1 MRVLLPLPVVLPLL
15 GAGLSMAAARRRWL
29 QRVIGLTVL
38 TATSAVS
45 VAILVQVDR
54 HGPSAAFM
62 GGWRAPV
69 GISLV
74 ADRLSALMLVVATP
88 VLLAVLVFATG
99 QPGTEKEQ
107 PAFHPVYLVLA
118 AGISLSFLTG
128 DLFNRSWRRD
138 DADGQLLIT
147 IGGWLTN
154 AHRSPTGGQPMST
167 CKRCSLD
174 HAATGTVNM
183 ADLSAWLPS
192 PAGSGFRSRSCC
204 SWCSASRPQCSP
216 CSSGSPTATPPPPPR
231 SPPCSPGC

>member
-128 DLFNRSWRRD
+128 DLFNLFVAFEMMLTASYV
-138 DADGQLLIT
+138 LIT
-147 IGGWLTN
+147 IGGR
-154 AHRSPTGGQPMST
+154 ADQVRTGITYVVVNLLAST
-167 CKRCSLD
+167 LFVALLGWIY
-174 HAATGTVNM
+174 AATGTVNM
-183 ADLSAWLPS
+183 ADLSVRMAALPGGVRVSFALLLFVVFGIKAAVFPLFFWLRRDRR
-192 PAGSGFRSRSCC
+192 AVD
-204 SWCSASRPQCSP
+204 
-216 CSSGSPTATPPPPPR
+216 
-231 SPPCSPGC
+231 

>member
-38 TATSAVS
+38 ATTSAVS

-54 HGPSAAFM
+54 HGPAVAFM

-128 DLFNRSWRRD
+128 DLFNLFVAFEMMLTASYV
-138 DADGQLLIT
+138 LIT
-147 IGGWLTN
+147 IGGGPTRC
-154 AHRSPTGGQPMST
+154 APGSPTWWST
-167 CKRCSLD
+167 CWRRRCSLRC
-174 HAATGTVNM
+174 
-183 ADLSAWLPS
+183 S
-192 PAGSGFRSRSCC
+192 AGS
-204 SWCSASRPQCSP
+204 
-216 CSSGSPTATPPPPPR
+216 TPPPAR
-231 SPPCSPGC
+231 